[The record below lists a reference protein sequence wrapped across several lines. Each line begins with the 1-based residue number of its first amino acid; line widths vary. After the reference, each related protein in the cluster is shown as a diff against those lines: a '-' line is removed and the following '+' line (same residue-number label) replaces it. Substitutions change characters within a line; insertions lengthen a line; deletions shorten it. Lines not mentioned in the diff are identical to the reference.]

1 MASIC
6 RSPPRAHT
14 LRNLKPQFPKLYN
27 FFEGAWSPA
36 RSPRDPATPN
46 GLIGLTVTL
55 FRSAARG
62 VVGESAE
69 RPARSPYADPAVLE
83 RAVITRQDTTG
94 HRLERAPVFTRQDTT
109 GTAIQRTSSLTPANA
124 LTRSSALTRS
134 PHACTRGA
142 SWRVCDHYEGDQLLQ
157 SVFDSLRTK
166 LVDLTFPK
174 RGFTFTGSNPSDG
187 YSRPCASACNVEVSS
202 TTR

>member
-1 MASIC
+1 MLLG
-6 RSPPRAHT
+6 RSRATRRHGRSVELLQLQERARGQRGHLGSAGSNGTHLSFTTHPRT

-27 FFEGAWSPA
+27 FSEGAWSPA

-55 FRSAARG
+55 FRSAATRCRG
-62 VVGESAE
+62 RIAE

-124 LTRSSALTRS
+124 LTRSSALTRHTLTS
-134 PHACTRGA
+134 RLY
-142 SWRVCDHYEGDQLLQ
+142 SWSELARV
-157 SVFDSLRTK
+157 
-166 LVDLTFPK
+166 
-174 RGFTFTGSNPSDG
+174 
-187 YSRPCASACNVEVSS
+187 
-202 TTR
+202 